1 LSKDDKTINKDYT
14 VNSNFKGINKDM
26 RRIREISIQAEAMY
40 DDAIRLG
47 NHAAYAFKDLSR
59 SKRNSHR
66 SQMTGL
72 ENIAESALKTSD
84 IFDYIKKQTARFD
97 YWRKE
102 FPVSKEDQNKELYEA
117 LKNFLEQEIKDRHDD
132 HKDPNEGLF
141 EVLKNF
147 LEQETKNRRD
157 IRDDNTGFGE
167 ALKSFL
173 EREVKRRRDRI
184 CRVLDIGDVTD
195 EDKYKRQQIYLQ
207 LIRQFIRHL
216 VVQYEYCASQEE
228 ESENGTNAGA
238 SAQNRRHK

>member
-1 LSKDDKTINKDYT
+1 LSKDDKTINKDYN
-14 VNSNFKGINKDM
+14 VNGNFKGINKDM

-40 DDAIRLG
+40 EDAIRLG

-97 YWRKE
+97 YWRKG
-102 FPVSKEDQNKELYEA
+102 FPGNQ
-117 LKNFLEQEIKDRHDD
+117 
-132 HKDPNEGLF
+132 DPNE
-141 EVLKNF
+141 
-147 LEQETKNRRD
+147 
-157 IRDDNTGFGE
+157 GFGE
-167 ALKSFL
+167 ALKTFL
-173 EREVKRRRDRI
+173 EGEVKRKRDRI
-184 CRVLDIGDVTD
+184 CRVLDVGDVTD

-216 VVQYEYCASQEE
+216 IVQYEYCASQEE
-228 ESENGTNAGA
+228 GSENGTNAGA
-238 SAQNRRHK
+238 NAQNRRYK